1 MKYNK
6 IIMVLAIMLTGCFE
20 KKTDQTKTAIENVVV
35 PAEHDYSEVSD
46 YELTWDSIFDV
57 DSNRYYV
64 YFYSAKCHH
73 CAEIKNF
80 IIERAIE
87 RGDVYFVKGTSKDQ
101 LTTDTKKLINAEKP
115 SDFYI
120 LGYPSLALISNKK
133 CTKNLAGTVQI
144 KTELK

>member
-1 MKYNK
+1 
-6 IIMVLAIMLTGCFE
+6 MVLAIMLTGCFE
-20 KKTDQTKTAIENVVV
+20 KKTDQTKTTIENVVV
-35 PAEHDYSEVSD
+35 PVEHDYSEVSD

-64 YFYSAKCHH
+64 YFYSANCNH
-73 CAEIKNF
+73 CVEIKNF

-87 RGDVYFVKGTSKDQ
+87 RKDVYFVKGTSKDQ

-115 SDFYI
+115 GDFYI